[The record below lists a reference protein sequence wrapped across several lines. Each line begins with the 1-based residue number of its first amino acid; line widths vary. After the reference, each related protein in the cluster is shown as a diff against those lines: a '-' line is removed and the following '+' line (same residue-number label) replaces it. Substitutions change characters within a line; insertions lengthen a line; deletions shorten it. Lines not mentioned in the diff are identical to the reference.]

1 MRNDLKAKQSKNNL
15 LYEELFVRSTL
26 TLNLRL
32 YIQVCEIFKK
42 ELMFTYNYIY

>member
-1 MRNDLKAKQSKNNL
+1 MRNDLKAKQSKDNL
-15 LYEELFVRSTL
+15 LYEELFVRSD
-26 TLNLRL
+26 L